1 MGSLVAY
8 PSSRRFGG
16 DLLTYRIEAAM
27 ADAWEM
33 DWLGIAGV
41 IQRLITDERVSGVPV
56 WRPRGCSVGK
66 IFGETLL

>member
-1 MGSLVAY
+1 
-8 PSSRRFGG
+8 
-16 DLLTYRIEAAM
+16 M

-56 WRPRGCSVGK
+56 WRPRLNTAEATSGLVR
-66 IFGETLL
+66 GEIKMEPI